1 MFRSLEI
8 SLIVNGLFD
17 RIISLTLSTLP
28 SVTSL
33 AVPYFPNC
41 LINGKIFEKNYC
53 TKTVCLDFLYKFC
66 LKYFSLEE
74 FSEILS

>member
-33 AVPYFPNC
+33 AVPYFPHC
-41 LINGKIFEKNYC
+41 LINGKIVEKNY
-53 TKTVCLDFLYKFC
+53 
-66 LKYFSLEE
+66 
-74 FSEILS
+74 